1 MSAASPAAMSSLP
14 PVRVAAL
21 GVGVAL
27 LVLGLKFVAYR
38 LTGSVALYSDALES
52 IINVVASGAAL
63 LALWVAARP
72 ADASHPYGH
81 TKAEYLSAVVEGVL
95 IVLAALSILRV
106 AVPELSHPRV
116 VDAPWLGLGIN
127 LGASIINLIWASVL
141 LRFGKASRSPA
152 LTADGK
158 HVMSDVVTSVG
169 VLIGVVLARF
179 TGWHVLDPLLA
190 LLVAVNILWS
200 GWGLLSSSV
209 GGLMDAGV
217 DPDTDTQLRRIISEE
232 AIGALEIHDL
242 RTRHSG
248 QLTFVEFHLV
258 VPSEMTV
265 RDAHTICDRL
275 EDAIQRVI
283 GGAHVTIHVEPQDQA
298 KHSGVLVI

>member
-1 MSAASPAAMSSLP
+1 MSAPSSPAAAS
-14 PVRVAAL
+14 PVRVAAI

-27 LVLGLKFVAYR
+27 LVLGLKFLAYR
-38 LTGSVALYSDALES
+38 LTGSVALFSDALES
-52 IINVVASGAAL
+52 IINVVSAGGAL

-106 AVPELSHPRV
+106 AVPELSHPRA
-116 VDAPWLGLGIN
+116 VDAPWLGLGVNMGASVIN
-127 LGASIINLIWASVL
+127 LVWANVL
-141 LRFGKASRSPA
+141 LRIGQASRSPA
-152 LTADGK
+152 LIADGK

-169 VLIGVVLARF
+169 VLIGVILARL

-190 LLVAVNILWS
+190 LLVALNILWS

-217 DPDTDTQLRRIISEE
+217 DPHTDAQLRRVISEE
-232 AIGALEIHDL
+232 ATGALEIHDL

-265 RDAHTICDRL
+265 RDAHTIWDRL
-275 EDAIQRVI
+275 EDAVQGVI
-283 GGAHVTIHVEPQDQA
+283 AGANVTIHVEPQDQA
-298 KHSGVLVI
+298 KHCGVLVV

>member
-1 MSAASPAAMSSLP
+1 MSAAPSPTSLP

-106 AVPELSHPRV
+106 AVPELSHPKA

-127 LGASIINLIWASVL
+127 LGASVINLVWASVL
-141 LRFGKASRSPA
+141 LRIGRASRSPA

-169 VLIGVVLARF
+169 VLLGVGLAAL
-179 TGWHVLDPLLA
+179 TGWALLDPLLA
-190 LLVAVNILWS
+190 IVVAAHILWS
-200 GWGLLSSSV
+200 GWQLLSKSV

-217 DPDTDTQLRRIISEE
+217 DPDTDRRLRRLVSRE
-232 AIGALEIHDL
+232 AQGALEVHAL
-242 RTRHSG
+242 RSRSSG
-248 QLTFVEFHLV
+248 RLTFIEFHLV
-258 VPSEMTV
+258 VPGEMTV
-265 RDAHTICDRL
+265 QEAHTICDRL
-275 EDAIQRVI
+275 EEAIQAELE
-283 GGAHVTIHVEPQDQA
+283 GSHVTIHVEPQDQA
-298 KHSGVLVI
+298 EHSGVLVL